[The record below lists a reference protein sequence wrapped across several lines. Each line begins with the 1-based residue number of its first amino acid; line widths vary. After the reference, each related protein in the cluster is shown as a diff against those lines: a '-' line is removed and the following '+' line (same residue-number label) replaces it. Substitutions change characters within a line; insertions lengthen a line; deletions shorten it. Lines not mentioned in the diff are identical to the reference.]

1 MEDIQL
7 IEHQRH
13 SRELGYKPDA
23 IREGVDV
30 VDETD
35 SCDKS
40 YGYQK
45 PDVLE
50 AKEGCPDPKPQDENY
65 SATSKHYTAV
75 RGTLVRFID
84 NVKPIRNLE
93 VNYFQAKENH
103 ENDSK
108 RYILIH
114 F

>member
-23 IREGVDV
+23 IRQGVDV

-35 SCDKS
+35 SCDKG
-40 YGYQK
+40 YGYKK

-50 AKEGCPDPKPQDENY
+50 AKEGRPNPKPQDENN
-65 SATSKHYTAV
+65 STTTEHYAAV
-75 RGTLVRFID
+75 RGTLVRFVDDIKAVRD
-84 NVKPIRNLE
+84 AEIHQFGCKKQGRN
-93 VNYFQAKENH
+93 Y
-103 ENDSK
+103 
-108 RYILIH
+108 
-114 F
+114 